1 MIEQDT
7 IRLLRECDAG
17 IQMGIAAIDD
27 VLPRVRSKDFSAVL
41 RECRDQHAALQLEVR
56 SALNR
61 FGDESKP
68 AHPIAKAMSAIK
80 TGLEMAVDP
89 SDSAIAGLMMDGC
102 AMGIKSLSQY
112 LNQYQAADE
121 AAKDICQRLIAQEE
135 TLAKAARAWL

>member
-1 MIEQDT
+1 MIHQDT
-7 IRLLRECDAG
+7 VRLLRECDAG

-27 VLPRVRSKDFSAVL
+27 VLPRVRSKDLSAVL
-41 RECRDQHAALQLEVR
+41 RECRDRHAALQLEVR

-61 FGDESKP
+61 FGDEGKP

-135 TLAKAARAWL
+135 TLAKAVRAYL